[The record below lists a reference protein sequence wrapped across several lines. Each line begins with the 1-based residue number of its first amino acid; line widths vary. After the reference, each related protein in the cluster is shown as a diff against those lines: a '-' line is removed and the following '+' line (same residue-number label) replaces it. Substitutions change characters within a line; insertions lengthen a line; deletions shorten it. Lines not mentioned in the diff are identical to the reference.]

1 MNGPSPLDDD
11 YVRKHARAGE
21 DWAPARD
28 RLEGE
33 VAHRYRHLPVCEICA
48 AQSTDMAG
56 AADRHRLSSCWVGL
70 DAWPAAALSPRLFDA
85 AHAQSVEHTRAQAA
99 IARIAVRNQLTHIER
114 QPHPINALMTAVKAE
129 GYLAA
134 CDALGLF
141 ERAELVEWQLAVY
154 AAQERARTA
163 FIEQYHRRDPETLP
177 WRAAKIP
184 VPE

>member
-1 MNGPSPLDDD
+1 MSGPKPLEDD
-11 YVRKHARAGE
+11 YVRQYARPGE
-21 DWAPARD
+21 DWAQARD
-28 RLEGE
+28 RVEGE
-33 VAHRYRHLPVCEICA
+33 VAQRFRHLPVCEACA
-48 AQSTDMAG
+48 LASGDMEC

-70 DAWPAAALSPRLFDA
+70 DVWPAAALSPRLFDA
-85 AHAQSVEHTRAQAA
+85 AHAQSAEHTRAQAA
-99 IARIAVRNQLTHIER
+99 IARMAVRNQLTHIER
-114 QPHPINALMTAVKAE
+114 QPHPINALMTAGKAE